1 MGKPTLVLL
10 DRPAWFLPGL
20 EQEEMARIGGQALVG
35 WARLG
40 EPRELDPASA
50 ALGLPVEQLSR
61 ISLAY
66 IPRPR
71 HTPEVVERMAHD
83 AEAVLVTTA
92 AVTAE
97 VMDRLPRL
105 RVIGRPGIGYDVV
118 DVEAATA
125 RGIAVFTAPGF
136 CAREVADHTL
146 MMALALARKAPGL
159 HAAMRRG
166 VSDRGLA
173 CPMPAPYEMTL
184 GLIAFGE
191 IGREVAVRAKAFG
204 FSLLAHDPFVTPAA
218 AEPYGV
224 RLVELDELLRRADI
238 VSVHA
243 PLTSATRH
251 LLGAR
256 EFGLM
261 KPTAYVINTARGAV
275 IDQAA
280 LIQALESRRIA
291 GAGLDVFEREPLEAD
306 SPLTR
311 MENVLLT
318 PHTAGMSDSSQIA
331 VRRRTA
337 ANIAAAL
344 RGAWPETRDLLNPQV
359 RSHPRQQGGGG

>member
-1 MGKPTLVLL
+1 VSRHNLVLL
-10 DRPAWFLPGL
+10 DRPAWFLPTF
-20 EQEEMARIGGQALVG
+20 EQEEMARIGGEALVG

-40 EPRELDPASA
+40 EPRTLDPANAS
-50 ALGLPVEQLSR
+50 LGLPVEALSR

-66 IPRPR
+66 IPRIK
-71 HTPEVVERMAHD
+71 HTPEVVERMARD
-83 AEAVLVTTA
+83 AEAIMVTSA
-92 AVTAE
+92 AVTGE
-97 VMDRLPRL
+97 IMDRLPNL

-118 DVEAATA
+118 DVPAATA
-125 RGIAVFTAPGF
+125 RGIAVFSAPGF

-146 MMALALARKAPGL
+146 MMALALARKAPVL
-159 HAAMRRG
+159 HQAIRRG
-166 VSDRGLA
+166 VYERGLA
-173 CPMPAPYEMTL
+173 SPMPAAYEMTL

-191 IGREVAVRAKAFG
+191 IGREVALRAKPFG
-204 FSLLAHDPFVTPAA
+204 FRLLAHDPFVTPETAA
-218 AEPYGV
+218 GHGV
-224 RLVELDELLRRADI
+224 TLVGLDELLAQADI

-243 PLTSATRH
+243 PLNQATRH

-261 KPTAYVINTARGAV
+261 KPTAYVINTARGPV

-280 LIQALESRRIA
+280 LIEALRAGRIA

-306 SPLTR
+306 SPLAR

-318 PHTAGMSDSSQIA
+318 PHTAGMSDSSQMA

-337 ANIAAAL
+337 RNIADAL
-344 RGAWPETRDLLNPQV
+344 VGAWPESRDLINPEV
-359 RSHPRQQGGGG
+359 KGHPRQRMGA